1 MSYRTSDPL
10 HAVVGAVLGI
20 FGVATSVLA
29 AGSWWYTLSREST
42 FEMVV
47 ISAIPTVVGVALV
60 AFAGW
65 VFVDIV
71 RVRRE
76 ERGRGHKKRS

>member
-10 HAVVGAVLGI
+10 HAAVAAVLGLA
-20 FGVATSVLA
+20 GLAVSALA
-29 AGSWWYTLSREST
+29 AGSWWYMFHRDQAS
-42 FEMVV
+42 FEMVAV
-47 ISAIPTVVGVALV
+47 SVIPTVLGLGLVG
-60 AFAGW
+60 FAIW

-76 ERGRGHKKRS
+76 EK